1 MGLILR
7 NNAIIKNLVIGGTGG
22 SGGSGGGGGG
32 YSVPIETSGL
42 QLWWDAGDSNSY
54 SGTGTTMTDL
64 SGNGND
70 GVISGSPTFNSAGAS
85 SYFNFV
91 NTSTFQSILDDNSSQ
106 GYGITFAGGFTFSMW
121 AKMPD
126 QTVNVNVGSL
136 GSNAIGNKATTFAK
150 TRNNLPSAT
159 YRNSLLFQAVGA
171 ADQGSAVNNALWIN
185 NGSTWTNLTLVLLA
199 GSSTGNFKSFVNGTL
214 LRTRTGSFAMD
225 PNHFTSV
232 LIGNYFFYTANGNPL
247 TEAFKGDWA
256 NVALYNRELS
266 DAEVSSNFDALKSR
280 YGY

>member
-22 SGGSGGGGGG
+22 SGGGGG

-42 QLWWDAGDSNSY
+42 QLWWDAGDTNSY

-70 GVISGSPTFNSAGAS
+70 GVIGGSPTFNSAGAS

-91 NTSTFQSILDDNSSQ
+91 NTTTFQSILDDNSSQ
-106 GYGITFAGGFTFSMW
+106 VYGISLSSGFTLSMW

-126 QTVNVNVGSL
+126 QTSFSNLGSL
-136 GSNAIGNKATTFAK
+136 GSSSAGGKATNFNK
-150 TRNNLPSAT
+150 TRSNLPSAS
-159 YRNSLLFQAVGA
+159 YRNTLTFTYNGA
-171 ADQGSAVNNALWIN
+171 AEQKTSSANALWVN
-185 NGSTWTNLTLVLLA
+185 NGSTWTNLTLVALA
-199 GSSTGNFKSFVNGTL
+199 GSTTGNFKSFSNGTL
-214 LRTRTGSFAMD
+214 LSTRTGSFTMNPD
-225 PNHFTSV
+225 HFTSV
-232 LIGNYFFYTANGNPL
+232 MVGNYFYHTAAGNPL

-266 DAEVSSNFDALKSR
+266 DAEVLSNFDAIKSR